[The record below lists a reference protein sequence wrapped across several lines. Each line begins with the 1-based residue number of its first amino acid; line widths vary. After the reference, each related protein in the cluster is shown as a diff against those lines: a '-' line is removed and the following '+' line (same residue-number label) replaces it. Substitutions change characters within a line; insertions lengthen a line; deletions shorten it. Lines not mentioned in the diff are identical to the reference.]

1 VSLPGEFELIARY
14 FAPLAAAARGAF
26 GLGNDAATLD
36 PEPGHSVVVTTDAM
50 VEGVHFLP
58 DDPADLVARKLLRV
72 NLSDLAA
79 MGARPAGYVLTLAL
93 PPRLDEPWIAA
104 FAEGLRADQDAFG
117 IVLLGGDTV
126 RTPGA
131 LTMTLTALGQM
142 PMGTALTRSG
152 AQAGDLVYVS
162 GTIGD
167 GALGLMA
174 LRGDLSG
181 IGEADRGALV
191 ERYHLPRPRLA
202 LGQALA
208 AQGSA
213 NRGLATAALDVSD
226 GLVADLGHIAT
237 ESGLAARIEAEAVPL
252 SAAAKTAL
260 GRDRSLRE
268 AILTGGDD
276 YELLFTTSPAQA
288 PAIAALAGSLDLPLT
303 RVGAM
308 AAGTGV
314 RVVDETGAAIPLT
327 KTGWTHL

>member
-1 VSLPGEFELIARY
+1 
-14 FAPLAAAARGAF
+14 
-26 GLGNDAATLD
+26 
-36 PEPGHSVVVTTDAM
+36 
-50 VEGVHFLP
+50 
-58 DDPADLVARKLLRV
+58 
-72 NLSDLAA
+72 
-79 MGARPAGYVLTLAL
+79 
-93 PPRLDEPWIAA
+93 
-104 FAEGLRADQDAFG
+104 
-117 IVLLGGDTV
+117 
-126 RTPGA
+126 
-131 LTMTLTALGQM
+131 
-142 PMGTALTRSG
+142 MGTALTRSG

-202 LGQALA
+202 LGQVLA
-208 AQGSA
+208 AQ
-213 NRGLATAALDVSD
+213 RLATAALDVSD
-226 GLVADLGHIAT
+226 GLVADMGHIAT
-237 ESGLAARIEAEAVPL
+237 ESGLAARIEAGAVPL
-252 SAAAKTAL
+252 SAAARTAL

-276 YELLFTTSPAQA
+276 YELLFTASSAQA
-288 PAIAALAGSLDLPLT
+288 SAIAALAGPLDLPLS
-303 RVGAM
+303 RIGAM

>member
-1 VSLPGEFELIARY
+1 MPGEFELIARY
-14 FAPLAAAARGAF
+14 FAPLAAAAPGAF

-36 PEPGHSVVVTTDAM
+36 PETGHSVVVTTDAM
-50 VEGVHFLP
+50 VEGVHFLA

-93 PPRLDEPWIAA
+93 PPRVDEPWIAA
-104 FAEGLRADQDAFG
+104 FAEGLRSDQDAFG

-167 GALGLMA
+167 GALGLKA
-174 LRGDLSG
+174 LRGELSG
-181 IGEADRGALV
+181 IGEADRVALV
-191 ERYHLPRPRLA
+191 DRYHLPRPRLA
-202 LGQALA
+202 LGRALA
-208 AQGSA
+208 DQK
-213 NRGLATAALDVSD
+213 LATAALDVSD

-237 ESGLAARIEAEAVPL
+237 GSGLAARIEAVAVPL
-252 SAAAKTAL
+252 SAAARTAL
-260 GRDRSLRE
+260 DRDHSLRE

-276 YELLFTTSPAQA
+276 YELLFTATPAQA
-288 PAIAALAGSLDLPLT
+288 PAIAALAATLDLPLT
-303 RVGAM
+303 RIGAM
-308 AAGTGV
+308 AAGSGI
-314 RVVDETGAAIPLT
+314 RVVDETGAAIPLA
-327 KTGWTHL
+327 KAGWTHL